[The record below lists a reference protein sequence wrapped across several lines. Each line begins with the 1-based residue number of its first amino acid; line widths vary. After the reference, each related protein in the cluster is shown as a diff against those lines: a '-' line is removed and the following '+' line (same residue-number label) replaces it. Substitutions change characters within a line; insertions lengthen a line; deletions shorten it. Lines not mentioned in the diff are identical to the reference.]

1 MSTSARRP
9 WAALQVRPG
18 GRSERGGG
26 DLAGRPSLP
35 LPCRGRPA
43 PSAGALFSN
52 SRATGGAFGP
62 RESPTAPRGERQ
74 LLSPIR
80 ARGRAWRGRADAGDQ
95 WDSGSGAGREGW
107 AWSESGT
114 KVSRAATARAS
125 WSAKLSGRGVL
136 VRPGVEKP
144 SNVFSFGPTLQ
155 FRR

>member
-1 MSTSARRP
+1 MSTSAPRP

-18 GRSERGGG
+18 GRSERGGA
-26 DLAGRPSLP
+26 DLAGRPNLP
-35 LPCRGRPA
+35 FPCRGRSA

-80 ARGRAWRGRADAGDQ
+80 ARGRAWRGHADAGDQ
-95 WDSGSGAGREGW
+95 W

-144 SNVFSFGPTLQ
+144 TNAFSFGPTLQ